1 MNASLGHLMSWN
13 SSRKSVDCK
22 VESHFDCEH
31 SSQSD
36 FAFVFGRREPG
47 VIEVAE
53 GFPSK
58 IVSEVF
64 LAKKTN
70 LLSSD

>member
-1 MNASLGHLMSWN
+1 MTASLGHLMSLN
-13 SSRKSVDCK
+13 SSRKSADCK

-36 FAFVFGRREPG
+36 FAFVFGRREPV
-47 VIEVAE
+47 VIEVVE

-58 IVSEVF
+58 MVSEIIKD
-64 LAKKTN
+64 KKVTC
-70 LLSSD
+70 